1 MDNADFPVV
10 LFSVFVLKQ
19 RRWWWLHLRCS
30 KMLKPKFLKEKLS
43 FWRWT
48 NVDREVAAC
57 WTGWEGERRREV
69 TPWQRQSGTG
79 LSCAGVHLMCIDKG
93 SKGPRLNRPGIIS
106 PGIRAPWQAAYTAS
120 FSSTS
125 PTTLVSTCLGTST
138 CHRGGGLSRGQM
150 SLQCE
155 QHFTIYRCQED
166 PNFQKYIKG
175 SKAMLPQVNR
185 EKIALFFV

>member
-1 MDNADFPVV
+1 M

-30 KMLKPKFLKEKLS
+30 KMLKPKFLIKKLS

-48 NVDREVAAC
+48 NVYREVAAC

-120 FSSTS
+120 CSSTS
-125 PTTLVSTCLGTST
+125 PTTLVSTCLDTST
-138 CHRGGGLSRGQM
+138 CHRGGGQGGRCPSNVN
-150 SLQCE
+150 SILQ
-155 QHFTIYRCQED
+155 FTGAKRTQTFRSISKV
-166 PNFQKYIKG
+166 QKPCFHR
-175 SKAMLPQVNR
+175 ST
-185 EKIALFFV
+185 EKK

>member
-1 MDNADFPVV
+1 MFTGRWQPVGPDERERGGEKWPLDKDHQGQVCPVQGYIWCV
-10 LFSVFVLKQ
+10 LIRAQ
-19 RRWWWLHLRCS
+19 RPL
-30 KMLKPKFLKEKLS
+30 
-43 FWRWT
+43 
-48 NVDREVAAC
+48 V
-57 WTGWEGERRREV
+57 
-69 TPWQRQSGTG
+69 
-79 LSCAGVHLMCIDKG
+79 
-93 SKGPRLNRPGIIS
+93 RLNRPGIIS